1 MEQAKKI
8 WYTLD
13 KTSKKYHCPSCN
25 EKTFVKY
32 WDIQGNRYAPDV
44 FGRCDRAENCGYYK
58 LPPPKETTCIFVP
71 YDSINEIS
79 NKAVVVRQGQKTHS
93 IPKSVIFETLTNGA
107 YMAAYYVTTAKD
119 KHNKPLNLEHD
130 ANDVRQYDNDTS
142 TYVHLA
148 PEPRKKEPTP
158 TVHFD
163 LKTFEATLDAELY
176 ERNTF
181 IHNLLCNIPHPFPT
195 DLIEQVISLYLI
207 GTIGDQYGY
216 RRNATTFPFINID
229 GNIRFVQVKEFDGD
243 NHTTGTDSLNA
254 MLIKK
259 HKAKTTDLPQWLKQY
274 QEQPLKINC
283 LFGEHLLKKYPNN
296 PIALVEAPKTAI
308 YGALYFGLPKTPKDF
323 IWLATFSISTFKIDR
338 LNALK
343 GRNVC
348 VFPDL
353 SKDGKTF
360 EDWRQRAK
368 EYQGELKGTTFEFFD
383 LLEDMATDEDRQKGY
398 DIADFLIQHDWRNF
412 RPEADKEQKPSPPPP
427 TTKDEPKSLVGRIFG
442 DQKLLETDEGDHI
455 WLNTSPYKQRNDGGD
470 GEHLK
475 QPIKA
480 IVTYYEGVN
489 VSSEPIQV
497 NKHRTIVDPSKFVD
511 AHLHVLQSNGTTV
524 DAKNESLSQLTFLKK
539 HIENS
544 NKSIGQLFE
553 NNK

>member
-32 WDIQGNRYAPDV
+32 WDIQGNQYAPDV
-44 FGRCDRAENCGYYK
+44 FGRCDRVENCGYYK

-79 NKAVVVRQGQKTHS
+79 NKAVVIRQGQKTHS

-107 YMAAYYVTTAKD
+107 YIAAYFVETAKD
-119 KHNKPLNLEHD
+119 KHNKPLNLEHN

-142 TYVHLA
+142 NYVHHV
-148 PEPRKKEPTP
+148 PEPRKKEPNLP
-158 TVHFD
+158 VHFD
-163 LKTFEATLDAELY
+163 LKTFETTLDAELY

-181 IHNLLCNIPHPFPT
+181 IYNLLCNIPHPFPT

-229 GNIRFVQVKEFDGD
+229 GNIRFVQVKEFDKD
-243 NHTTGTDSLNA
+243 NHTTGTDSLGA

-259 HKAKTTDLPQWLKQY
+259 HNVNSNDLPQWLKQY
-274 QEQPLKINC
+274 EGQPLKIDC
-283 LFGEHLLKKYPNN
+283 LFGEHLLRKYPNN

-308 YGALYFGLPKTPKDF
+308 YGTLYFGLPKTPEDF

-338 LNALK
+338 LKALK

-360 EDWRQRAK
+360 DDWRQRAK
-368 EYQGELKGTTFEFFD
+368 EYQNELKGTTFEFFD
-383 LLEDMATDEDRQKGY
+383 LLENIATDEDRQKGY

-412 RPEADKEQKPSPPPP
+412 LPEDEKRPSQPPP
-427 TTKDEPKSLVGRIFG
+427 TTKYFVGDMFDDTEDG
-442 DQKLLETDEGDHI
+442 D
-455 WLNTSPYKQRNDGGD
+455 
-470 GEHLK
+470 HLK
-475 QPIKA
+475 QSIED
-480 IVTYYEGVN
+480 ITTYYNELN
-489 VSSEPIQV
+489 ITSEPIQV
-497 NKHRTIVDPSKFVD
+497 NKNRTIFDPRRF
-511 AHLHVLQSNGTTV
+511 AFIHLQTLHNNKATIQVKKMILSELTLL
-524 DAKNESLSQLTFLKK
+524 KNLVEK
-539 HIENS
+539 S
-544 NKSIGQLFE
+544 NKSTGQLF
-553 NNK
+553 